1 MIWLVRMLASPDAI
15 PLAVVVLVATAAR
28 GAVYLASPLTPPV
41 FDMAE
46 YWMRAEYLYA
56 HGALYPDSGRMP
68 GLPATLAAVFAV
80 AGGPSMAAA
89 RVMNIVAGAIT
100 AGLTYLLARRA
111 VDRRAAAGAALAV
124 ALYPSLLV
132 YTCLV
137 TTETLVMVPLVAA
150 LLAASYGTPRAA
162 VLAGVCAG
170 LATLVRPAGV
180 AILPAVLAAA
190 LWPAL
195 PRGPCRRRALMA
207 ALTVAGFV
215 LAMSPWWLHGI
226 RLHGQFVPLDTT
238 SGLNVVI
245 GNGPHATGRY
255 RYASVARQTTEFLA
269 GLDTTTPDGS
279 NQATARAVAYA
290 RAHPGE
296 TAALVPAKLGFLLA
310 LEGNE
315 QAYLYSISHFGERR
329 PLTVW
334 LWGVAVLAAFPL
346 LLTAGLLGLVPR
358 HERLSRLRV
367 PAVCFLGTA
376 VALSLVSFGEPR
388 FHLPFVPVLAV
399 LAAGLAG
406 PRAGFHRWRAWTAA
420 AVVVFLAAQWAPQL
434 GNYVHHLRL
443 MAGPDGWRHQ
453 LSFDELL

>member
-1 MIWLVRMLASPDAI
+1 MTWPARTLASPDVL
-15 PLAVVVLVATAAR
+15 PLAAVVLVATAAR
-28 GAVYLASPLTPPV
+28 GAVYMASPMTPPV

-46 YWMRAEYLYA
+46 YWMRAEYLYT

-68 GLPATLAAVFAV
+68 GLPAALAAIFAV

-89 RVMNIVAGAIT
+89 RLMNIVAGALT
-100 AGLTYLLARRA
+100 TGLTYLLARRV

-124 ALYPSLLV
+124 AVYPSSLL

-137 TTETLVMVPLVAA
+137 TTETLVTVPLLGA

-162 VLAGVCAG
+162 VVAGVLAG

-195 PRGPCRRRALMA
+195 SAGPSRRRALTA
-207 ALTVAGFV
+207 SLTAAGFV
-215 LAMSPWWLHGI
+215 LAMLPWWLHGI
-226 RLHGQFVPLDTT
+226 RVHGQFVPLDTT
-238 SGLNVVI
+238 SGLNVMI
-245 GNGPHATGRY
+245 GNGPYASGRY
-255 RYASVARQTTEFLA
+255 RYASVARQTTELLA

-279 NQATARAVAYA
+279 NEATARAVAYA

-296 TAALVPAKLGFLLA
+296 TAALIPAKVGFLLA

-315 QAYLYSISHFGERR
+315 QAYLYSISHFGQRR
-329 PLTVW
+329 AVTVW
-334 LWGVAVLAAFPL
+334 LWGAAVLAAFPL
-346 LLTAGLLGLVPR
+346 LLTAGLLGLVTR
-358 HERLSRLRV
+358 HGTMARLRM

-376 VALSLVSFGEPR
+376 ISLSVVSFGEPR

-399 LAAGLAG
+399 LATGLSGRHAGIQG
-406 PRAGFHRWRAWTAA
+406 WRAFAA
-420 AVVVFLAAQWAPQL
+420 AALLVFLATQWAPQL

-443 MAGPDGWRHQ
+443 MAAPDGWRHQ